1 MQEAQWQAAK
11 SNLVPCHNCQRRFA
25 PDRIGVHERVCKGPK
40 KPPPTAVKEV
50 STKYQYQVDFEE
62 DSDFNSQKDRRDRT
76 TPARRNMSR
85 ASDPGSQRTTPCS
98 KEFGQNRGT
107 PRDQQSHGT
116 PRDQQSRG
124 TPRDQQSRGTPRDQ
138 QSRGTPRD
146 QQSHGTPRDQQ
157 KPAVRSSINYQGKH
171 LKTCNCISLTL
182 GKVVSKTVVVYCRR
196 QFITGVHCRWL
207 LSCRSQST
215 ILWLQPSTD

>member
-40 KPPPTAVKEV
+40 KPLPTAVKEV

-76 TPARRNMSR
+76 TPARGNMSR
-85 ASDPGSQRTTPCS
+85 ASDPGSQRTTPRS
-98 KEFGQNRGT
+98 KEFG
-107 PRDQQSHGT
+107 
-116 PRDQQSRG
+116 
-124 TPRDQQSRGTPRDQ
+124 